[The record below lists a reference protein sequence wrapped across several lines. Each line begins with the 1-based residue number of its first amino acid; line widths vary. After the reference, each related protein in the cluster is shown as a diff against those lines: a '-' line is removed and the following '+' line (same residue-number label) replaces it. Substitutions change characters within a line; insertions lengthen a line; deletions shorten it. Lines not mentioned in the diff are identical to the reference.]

1 MSQPAPAS
9 RRKVNVPFSPPG
21 TSKNCETA
29 VWIYGDIHAHVP
41 LIAVHG
47 GPGSPSPYF
56 TPLGQ
61 LTEKH
66 GVPVMLYDQLGCG
79 DSTHLPDTSGD
90 IDFWTIGLFLAELSN
105 TIAHFGI
112 KEYDLLGHSWGGLL
126 AGEFALTQPKGLRKL
141 IIYSSPASYPKRVGS
156 GLALLAALP
165 AEFRKP
171 LEKGDIDEQF
181 KNTKEYQ
188 AAMMYYNRTHMC
200 RMEPWPQPF
209 LDSMTLMS
217 QDETVCSTL
226 YQGGP
231 FQTKGHMKD
240 WDITDRLPEITK
252 ATVPGG
258 ILLMNGKY
266 DFVNDDS
273 VAAWSTEV
281 KADVKWVRFDESSH
295 MAHLEEPEKF
305 LAVVGD
311 FLTAHKDKHIH

>member
-1 MSQPAPAS
+1 MSQPAHAS

-29 VWIYGDIHAHVP
+29 VWIYGDIHAGLVP
-41 LIAVHG
+41 LIALHG

-61 LTEKH
+61 LTEKS
-66 GVPVMLYDQLGCG
+66 GIPVILYDQLGCG
-79 DSTHLPDTSGD
+79 DSTHLPDTRGNT
-90 IDFWTIGLFLAELSN
+90 DFWTIGLFLAELSN
-105 TIAHFGI
+105 LIAHLDI
-112 KEYDLLGHSWGGLL
+112 QQYNLLGHSWGGML

-141 IIYSSPASYPKRVGS
+141 IIYSSPASYPKRAAS

-165 AEFRKP
+165 TEFREP

-188 AAMMYYNRTHMC
+188 AAMMHYNRTHMC
-200 RMEPWPQPF
+200 RMDPWPQPF
-209 LDSMTLMS
+209 MDAVKLMS

-240 WDITDRLPEITK
+240 WDITDRLPEITN

-281 KADVKWVRFDESSH
+281 KADVEWVRFDDSSH

-305 LAVVGD
+305 LAVVVA
-311 FLTAHKDKHIH
+311 FLTT